1 MSLFSII
8 SNIELYPNYGFSL
21 VRSAGSKAI
30 LTKREGNKVNLKLR
44 SG

>member
-1 MSLFSII
+1 MNLFTVI
-8 SNIELYPNYGFSL
+8 SNIELNPKSGINL

-30 LTKREGNKVNLKLR
+30 LTKREKNKVSLKLK